1 MLVFILHFPLNK
13 WLFSQGL
20 LLFCILFTELIGE
33 EGARSSKMPFA
44 FSSCGVSRGN
54 FIHRLPRCLLSSL
67 ERKSTDNIER

>member
-33 EGARSSKMPFA
+33 DPRGAYSTSSG
-44 FSSCGVSRGN
+44 SSWQAGAEINGQHKDDN
-54 FIHRLPRCLLSSL
+54 QQYI
-67 ERKSTDNIER
+67 RKEPN